1 MQMSVLTVKP
11 NNKPKTQLCL
21 QTLCTIGITKHMLF
35 CDTSQKQPA
44 HISDPP
50 PQQGPRVCYHTR
62 NTASIIQSEAHETNP
77 VQTEPAQKC
86 GVWYLKCAWSRK
98 LFPSKIKG
106 ITFFFK
112 PLQTLFLISHHHIT
126 QTKNPPFPS
135 RASSELCLY
144 SLALVATDHFY
155 FRNKKRFNNKN
166 CTNLLEVWL

>member
-21 QTLCTIGITKHMLF
+21 QTLYTIGITEHMLF
-35 CDTSQKQPA
+35 CDTSQKEPA
-44 HISDPP
+44 HISDP

-62 NTASIIQSEAHETNP
+62 NMASIIQSEAHETNP

-106 ITFFFK
+106 IA
-112 PLQTLFLISHHHIT
+112 LFLT
-126 QTKNPPFPS
+126 PS
-135 RASSELCLY
+135 NSVFNLSLSYY
-144 SLALVATDHFY
+144 S
-155 FRNKKRFNNKN
+155 N
-166 CTNLLEVWL
+166 